1 MAITAGGIGSGL
13 DIRSLVDQLV
23 AAEGQPA
30 TLRLDRKE
38 ADFQADL
45 SAYGTLKSALST
57 FQDSVKAL
65 DNIDAF
71 QGRKATS
78 SNSDLFTASAD
89 TTAVAGSY
97 DIEVTQL
104 AEAAKLRSGDF
115 TSAAEVVGTGTLDI
129 SLGLDSFQITVDS
142 SNQTLEGI
150 RDAINAASDNP
161 GVAASI
167 INVDDGVGGTVS
179 RLILS
184 SDKIGSANTI
194 SITTTDDDLN
204 NTDASGLSRL
214 ATANLTTIQSAQDAI
229 VFVDQQQV
237 TRGSNSFDDVISG
250 VSFTL
255 VKADV
260 GVTETL
266 TVELDK
272 GSVKAKVNSFVDS
285 YNKLVD
291 AMGTLASY
299 DADAGASGP
308 LVGDSVLRGVKSQ
321 IRTQLTSSVAGLDFG
336 TLSEIGVTT
345 KESGKLS
352 LDSSKFDTVM
362 ESDFTAVS
370 QLFASE
376 NGLAKS
382 LDNVIDGYV
391 KSGGILSSRTE
402 GLQSRISS
410 LGDDR
415 EQLNRR
421 LAALESR
428 YLAQF
433 TAMDLLVGQLKST
446 GDYLTS
452 QLANLPKPNS
462 INRNN

>member
-13 DIRSLVDQLV
+13 DIKSLVDQLV

-30 TLRLDRKE
+30 TFRLNRKE
-38 ADFQADL
+38 ANFQADL

-65 DNIDAF
+65 DDVDAF
-71 QGRKATS
+71 QGRKAIS
-78 SNSDLFTASAD
+78 SNSKTFTASAG

-104 AEAAKLRSGDF
+104 AEATKLRSADF
-115 TSAAEVVGTGTLDI
+115 TSATEVVGTGTLDI
-129 SLGLDSFQITVDS
+129 SLGLDSFQITVDA
-142 SNQTLEGI
+142 SNQTLEGV

-167 INVDDGVGGTVS
+167 INVDDGSGGTVS
-179 RLILS
+179 RLILT
-184 SDKIGSANTI
+184 SDKIGSANSI
-194 SITTTDDDLN
+194 SITAADDDLN
-204 NTDASGLSRL
+204 NTDANGLSRL
-214 ATANLTTIQSAQDAI
+214 ATANLTTIQAAQDAI
-229 VFVDQQQV
+229 IFVDQQQV

-255 VKADV
+255 KKADV
-260 GVTETL
+260 GTTETL
-266 TVELDK
+266 KIELDK
-272 GSVKAKVNSFVDS
+272 GSVKTKVNSFVDS
-285 YNKLVD
+285 YNALVE

-299 DADAGASGP
+299 DKDAGASGP
-308 LVGDSVLRGVKSQ
+308 LVGDSVLRGIKSQ
-321 IRTQLTSSVAGLDFG
+321 IRNQMTSAVAGLDFG

-345 KESGKLS
+345 KDSGKLS
-352 LDSSKFDTVM
+352 LDSTKFDKVM

-382 LDNVIDGYV
+382 LNNVIEGYV

-402 GLQSRISS
+402 GLQTRISS
-410 LGDDR
+410 LSDDR

-421 LAALESR
+421 LAALEKR
-428 YLAQF
+428 YQAQF
-433 TAMDLLVGQLKST
+433 TAMDILVGQMKST

-462 INRNN
+462 IRK